1 MSFSAKKPFF
11 RILLLRWFFFMDPV
25 LMGEA
30 ELSDITGC
38 SWKIADINGLVRYA
52 DPNAQI

>member
-1 MSFSAKKPFF
+1 M
-11 RILLLRWFFFMDPV
+11 LLRWFFFMDPV